1 MALRSIAPVSNSE
14 ISLFLRCRRH
24 WYLKYVLWL
33 APDGG
38 EPPVGN
44 MQLGSRVHLAFEAFF
59 KSGQQYSLQYWLD
72 QVYGAAL
79 LQFAPYA
86 EEVRREHELARV
98 MIDGYVDWSAEEGL
112 DEGTEII
119 AAEQDVQVPMPGMA
133 GITLRGRLDQ
143 MIRRV
148 RDGAVLFRDWKTTG
162 NLAVAN
168 GLEISPQM
176 RFYTMIRRLQEQ
188 DSRVDGGQVVY
199 LLRSKRTAR
208 AVPPFYQLEEIR
220 YNRDTLNATYLKTR
234 QVISEMLYA
243 RNRIERGEAD
253 HRQAAYPSP
262 MYSCAWD
269 CPFIA
274 MCPLMDSGEG
284 WRDMA
289 KGEFTQQDPYAYY
302 NREVPGAR

>member
-1 MALRSIAPVSNSE
+1 LRVIPPVSNSE

-24 WYLKYVLWL
+24 WYLKHVLCL

-44 MQLGSRVHLAFEAFF
+44 MQLGSRMHLAFEAYF
-59 KSGQQYSLQYWLD
+59 KSGQQFSLPYWVD
-72 QVYGAAL
+72 QVYGAAML
-79 LQFAPYA
+79 AFAAYA
-86 EEVRREHELARV
+86 DEVREEHRLTRLMAE
-98 MIDGYVDWSAEEGL
+98 GYVDWAAEEGI
-112 DEGTEII
+112 DEGIEII
-119 AAEQDVQVPMPGMA
+119 AAEQDVQVPMPGMS
-133 GITLRGRLDQ
+133 GVTLRGRLDQ

-168 GLEISPQM
+168 DLELSPQM
-176 RFYTMIRRLQEQ
+176 RYYTMLKRLQEK

-208 AVPPFYQLEEIR
+208 ATPPFYRLEEIR
-220 YNRDTLNATYLKTR
+220 YDRNTLNATYLKTR
-234 QVISEMLYA
+234 QVISEMLFA
-243 RNRIERGEAD
+243 RSRIERSGVD
-253 HRQAAYPSP
+253 HRQAVYPSP
-262 MYSCAWD
+262 MYSCSWD
-269 CPFIA
+269 CPFVA

-289 KGEFTQQDPYAYY
+289 KGEFRQQDPAYYY
-302 NREVPGAR
+302 NREVPGA